1 MLSNLREYKDYSIPL
16 ILPLNKIKK
25 FLSGKTN
32 KFKMYNYGI
41 QVKKNIFKF
50 ENNNAIL
57 PNSLAIS
64 YALAVCN
71 SGKCKKIFIAG
82 FDGYDKSNLQKKTNV
97 DETIDL
103 YKSTKGTAKIIS
115 LTPTLYDVS
124 KSISFRK

>member
-1 MLSNLREYKDYSIPL
+1 
-16 ILPLNKIKK
+16 
-25 FLSGKTN
+25 
-32 KFKMYNYGI
+32 MYNYGI
-41 QVKKNIFKF
+41 QVKRNIFKF

-82 FDGYDKSNLQKKTNV
+82 FDGYDKSNPKKNNV

-115 LTPTLYDVS
+115 LTPTLYNVS